1 MSKAATAVTK
11 TADNAINFLRF
22 MTLSFRDL
30 SFGRDTM
37 DGAPDG
43 PTADFMRGVIRWLT
57 HGSVWQETE
66 SGFVVGLQRRTYSR
80 IMEGP
85 TDSNSLSR
93 ISRSA
98 ENLKPTWQPTK
109 VIVCTDPISVAL
121 DRSEERRVGK
131 ECRSRKLANQEKKK
145 KKKIIDVYSMS
156 VEEASRPGITR

>member
-1 MSKAATAVTK
+1 
-11 TADNAINFLRF
+11 
-22 MTLSFRDL
+22 
-30 SFGRDTM
+30 M

-121 DRSEERRVGK
+121 DWVSGRDSPATNPLQRSNPPSGVYYLAERNSIT
-131 ECRSRKLANQEKKK
+131 EMIQARK
-145 KKKIIDVYSMS
+145 
-156 VEEASRPGITR
+156 

>member
-80 IMEGP
+80 IMR
-85 TDSNSLSR
+85 DRR
-93 ISRSA
+93 IR
-98 ENLKPTWQPTK
+98 
-109 VIVCTDPISVAL
+109 IVCRESRGPRKMSNPPGGVYYLA
-121 DRSEERRVGK
+121 ERNSIT
-131 ECRSRKLANQEKKK
+131 EMIQARK
-145 KKKIIDVYSMS
+145 
-156 VEEASRPGITR
+156 